1 MKLASVVQNNCNC
14 HPETCCC
21 SNWKLLD
28 REGKVVDYFD
38 YKESADHALSI
49 LNASYQK
56 MEEKLALII
65 ELEELRSL
73 ESNEPNFNKHDETC
87 GL

>member
-14 HPETCCC
+14 HLETCCC

-56 MEEKLALII
+56 ME
-65 ELEELRSL
+65 
-73 ESNEPNFNKHDETC
+73 
-87 GL
+87 